1 MTQRHLLYG
10 VLLLIVIWMIVST
23 VLLFGW
29 FFPFVWMLPVLV
41 AARNWQTA
49 EEAARR
55 KPRKRATE
63 ADWAPERLFL
73 REPEFLET
81 ADGERLRIVEDDGSA
96 SFPHLLAG

>member
-41 AARNWQTA
+41 AARWQTA